1 MLKRNLISLLLLSIY
16 LISCLFIYTKNCQKP
31 TATSTSQNQ
40 YNPKDSFPIES
51 NEIIGTLT
59 IEKIKLEK
67 NLYNLNS
74 PENNVDKNVTL
85 LVDNE
90 NLIVIAAHSGTGP
103 LAYFND
109 LDRLKINDEVD
120 LTLHNN
126 TYIFIVTKIEN
137 QTKDGT
143 IELDKQAEKSLVLT
157 TCNKNDKTKQLVL
170 ICTEKNEA

>member
-1 MLKRNLISLLLLSIY
+1 MLKRNVINLLLLSIY
-16 LISCLFIYTKNCQKP
+16 LISCLFIYTKNYQKSTTT
-31 TATSTSQNQ
+31 TANKNQ
-40 YNPKDSFPIES
+40 YTVKDTTTET

-67 NLYNLNS
+67 DLYNLKS
-74 PENNVDKNVTL
+74 PENNVDKNVTI
-85 LVDNE
+85 LVDEE

-109 LDRLKINDEVD
+109 LDRLTINDEVD

-126 TYIFIVTKIEN
+126 TYIFTVTKIEN

-143 IELDKQAEKSLVLT
+143 IELDKQTEKSLVLT
-157 TCNKNDKTKQLVL
+157 TCNKDDKTKQLVL
-170 ICTEKNEA
+170 ICTKKNEA